1 MDRTKKENICR
12 CLDSIILILLSA
24 ADILGCV
31 ILPKLYGL
39 GVEVFDDVVMTLY
52 AAQLF
57 LLLETLRVKS
67 RERRAEKGALKALGI
82 ITSYVCFFTVAL
94 MTNVDIYLFL
104 SGITAG

>member
-1 MDRTKKENICR
+1 MDHTKKENICR

-24 ADILGCV
+24 ADILGC
-31 ILPKLYGL
+31 ILLPKIYRL
-39 GVEVFDDVVMTLY
+39 GAEIFDGIVTALY

-57 LLLETLRVKS
+57 LLLETLCVKS
-67 RERRAEKGALKALGI
+67 RDHRAEKGALKALGI

-94 MTNVDIYLFL
+94 MTNVDIYLFF

>member
-1 MDRTKKENICR
+1 MDRTKKENVCR

-24 ADILGCV
+24 ADILGC
-31 ILPKLYGL
+31 ILLPKIYRL
-39 GVEVFDDVVMTLY
+39 GAEIFDGIVAALY

-67 RERRAEKGALKALGI
+67 RDRRAEKGALKALEI

-94 MTNVDIYLFL
+94 MTNVDIYLFF